1 MKSNNGH
8 KAIWI
13 DLDNSPHVP
22 FFSPIIKR
30 FADQQYN
37 VFITARD
44 CAQTCGLADYYR
56 FKYRRVGKHYGKNKA
71 LKVFGTLF
79 RTVQLMPIAARVKPA
94 AAVCHG
100 SRAMVLASNLL
111 RIPSVI
117 LMDYE
122 FGRSLPFSKPTL
134 LLFPEVV
141 ASSIALSDGGR
152 IRTYPG
158 IKEDVYVPFF
168 EPRTSIKDELNLG
181 DNDIVVT
188 IRPPATEAH
197 YHNAQSE
204 GLFGAVLNR
213 LGTVPNAKMIILPRN
228 EIKQTAWIKEKW
240 PELIRSGKIVI
251 PPRVVDGLNLIWHS
265 DLVVSGGGTMNREAA
280 ALGVPVYSIFRGP
293 IGAVDRYL
301 ESNGRLTLLA
311 SAEDVQSKIDIRKR
325 DHLANHRKSESRS
338 LDSIMATLCR
348 FIGEVNSADARGR
361 RR

>member
-1 MKSNNGH
+1 MKSNNGY
-8 KAIWI
+8 KTIWI

-22 FFSPIIKR
+22 FFSPIIRR
-30 FADQQYN
+30 FAEKKHN

-44 CAQTCGLADYYR
+44 CAQTCGLADYYKFR
-56 FKYRRVGKHYGKNKA
+56 YRKVGRHYGKNKV
-71 LKVFGTLF
+71 LKVLGTLV
-79 RTVQLMPIAARVKPA
+79 RAVQLMPVAARVKPA

-122 FGRSLPFSKPTL
+122 FGRNLPFSKPTL
-134 LLFPEVV
+134 LIFPEVV
-141 ASSIALSDGGR
+141 AASIALPDDGR
-152 IRTYPG
+152 VRSYPG

-168 EPRTSIKDELNLG
+168 EPSPAIKDELELG
-181 DNDIVVT
+181 DNSIVVT

-197 YHNAQSE
+197 YHNAESE
-204 GLFGAVLNR
+204 GLFGAVLDR
-213 LGTVPNAKMIILPRN
+213 LGAVPNLKMVILPRN

-240 PELIRSGKIVI
+240 PELIRSGKILI
-251 PPRVVDGLNLIWHS
+251 PSHVVDGLNLIWHS

-301 ESNGRLTLLA
+301 ESKGRLTLLA
-311 SAEDVQSKIDIRKR
+311 SVQDVQTMIDVRKR
-325 DHLANHRKSESRS
+325 DPRQQHQQSESRS
-338 LDSIMATLCR
+338 LDSIMTTLFG
-348 FIGEVNSADARGR
+348 FIGEGDSADVEGR
-361 RR
+361 RL

>member
-1 MKSNNGH
+1 MKSNNGY
-8 KAIWI
+8 KTIWI

-22 FFSPIIKR
+22 FFSPIIRR
-30 FADQQYN
+30 FAEKNHN
-37 VFITARD
+37 VFLTARD
-44 CAQTCGLADYYR
+44 CAQTCGLADYYK
-56 FKYRRVGKHYGKNKA
+56 FKYRRVGRHYGKNKA

-79 RTVQLMPIAARVKPA
+79 RTLQLMPIAARVKPA

-122 FGRSLPFSKPTL
+122 FGKNLPFSKPTL
-134 LLFPEVV
+134 LIFPEVV
-141 ASSIALSDGGR
+141 AASSDFSDNGR
-152 IRTYPG
+152 LRSSPG
-158 IKEDVYVPFF
+158 IIEAAHVAFF
-168 EPRTSIKDELNLG
+168 EPSPSIKDELKLG

-197 YHNAQSE
+197 YHNAESE

-213 LGTVPNAKMIILPRN
+213 LGAVPNLKMVILPRN

-240 PELIRSGKIVI
+240 PELIRTGKILI
-251 PPRVVDGLNLIWHS
+251 PSHVVDGLNLIWHS

-280 ALGVPVYSIFRGP
+280 ALDVPVYSIFRGR

-301 ESNGRLTLLA
+301 SETGRLTLLESKA
-311 SAEDVQSKIDIRKR
+311 DVEKKLLVKKRVQQGETKSSNGKALEDVVWGVVRA
-325 DHLANHRKSESRS
+325 LEN
-338 LDSIMATLCR
+338 
-348 FIGEVNSADARGR
+348 GR
-361 RR
+361 